1 MDFIYWPVHSSSR
14 RGKDGVK
21 DVDWGRI
28 VILAS
33 ITLLSVHENLV

>member
-1 MDFIYWPVHSSSR
+1 MDVISWSVCSPSS